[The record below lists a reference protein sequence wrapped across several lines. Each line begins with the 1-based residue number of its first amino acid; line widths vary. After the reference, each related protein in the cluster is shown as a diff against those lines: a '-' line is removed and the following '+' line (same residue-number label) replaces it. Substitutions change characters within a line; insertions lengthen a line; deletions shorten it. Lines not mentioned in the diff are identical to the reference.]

1 MKIVRAAAALV
12 RLDTSFAGFL
22 SIWLPV
28 LSRTKNIRASTI
40 AALPLFFI
48 SFCTFIAN
56 DMTDMERDRVNH
68 PERPLVRGDIAPELA
83 ATLYFVCL
91 FIALITIRFL
101 VPFSAA
107 FLYYL
112 LLTLSASY
120 MHIVERLPAV
130 KAPYVAGAI
139 ALPVII
145 IVTYFPAE
153 THLYVIAFAVFL
165 FCLGKE
171 MCMDLEDRPGDTASF
186 MHRIARNRIAGVA
199 FTSQATALLL
209 LLTQVR
215 RYYDVIAFT
224 LLTVLLARAQR
235 SWFAENQPTKALA
248 LMKLQLLCGLYFVC

>member
-1 MKIVRAAAALV
+1 VKIVRAAAALV

-68 PERPLVRGDIAPELA
+68 PERPLARGDIAPGFA

-112 LLTLSASY
+112 LLTISASY
-120 MHIVERLPAV
+120 VHIVDRLPAV
-130 KAPYVAGAI
+130 KAPYVAAAI
-139 ALPVII
+139 ALPVVI
-145 IVTYFPAE
+145 IVTYYPAE
-153 THLYVIAFAVFL
+153 TNLYVIASAVFL

-171 MCMDLEDRPGDTASF
+171 LCMDLQDRPGDTISF
-186 MHRIARNRIAGVA
+186 MHRIARNRVAGLA
-199 FTSQATALLL
+199 FASQATALLL
-209 LLTQVR
+209 LITQVR
-215 RYYDVIAFT
+215 RFYDAMAFV
-224 LLTVLLARAQR
+224 LLTILLARAR
-235 SWFAENQPTKALA
+235 RYWFIENQPTKALA
-248 LMKLQLLCGLYFVC
+248 LMKLQLLFGLYFVC